1 MKNKIYFIAEAG
13 VNHNGSL
20 SKALKLVDIAADC
33 GADFIKF
40 QVVNAELIT
49 KTAKKAS
56 YQSKN
61 TKNKKETQ
69 YQMIKNLNW
78 IGKLHIKI
86 IERCKKISNS

>member
-56 YQSKN
+56 YQSK
-61 TKNKKETQ
+61 KYKEQ
-69 YQMIKNLNW
+69 K
-78 IGKLHIKI
+78 
-86 IERCKKISNS
+86 RDAISNDKKT